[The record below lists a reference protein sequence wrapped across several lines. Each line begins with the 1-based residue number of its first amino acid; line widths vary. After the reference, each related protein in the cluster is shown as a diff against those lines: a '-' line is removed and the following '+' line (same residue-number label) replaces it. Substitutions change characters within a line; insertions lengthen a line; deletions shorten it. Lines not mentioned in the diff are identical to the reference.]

1 MKPVID
7 FMKSV
12 NLPLFPSMLNLT
24 PEAEKRATNFSFDWL
39 NVVVNIKKRLAFDM
53 IIGFEIYPDFK
64 NSTFKRIVLGQADN
78 SGLSLR

>member
-12 NLPLFPSMLNLT
+12 NLPVFPTTLNLT
-24 PEAEKRATNFSFDWL
+24 PEAEKKAANFSFDWL
-39 NVVVNIKKRLAFDM
+39 NVVVNLKKKLAFDV

-64 NSTFKRIVLGQADN
+64 NSTFKRLVLGQPVD
-78 SGLSLR
+78 STLLPR